1 MCDPVRREEILAG
14 KHTSWVRSMLVGSNK
29 PPAQP
34 QAPAETQ
41 SQAHGQTQAQ
51 TQTSADVLKAEA
63 QSSARETSKDKAAE
77 ATKKL

>member
-1 MCDPVRREEILAG
+1 MRREEILAG

-51 TQTSADVLKAEA
+51 TQTAASAADVLKAEA